1 MNPRRHARAHPGERG
16 AIRGCCVGLAL
27 MIVLTG
33 AAALLLL
40 RLTGTP
46 DLGAPPSGSDDGASQ
61 QAIAATLAP
70 LVADGLS
77 SSAQTAVLLSERD
90 LTVIAAENNPDPEMF
105 TQPQVRSRDGELL
118 LSAASNL
125 GPMPVVTTVKLS
137 LHLTGAGDVAL
148 GVVEL
153 DVGDQIIPGFLRS
166 ALDPRGNAPFDLSP
180 FLGAPGMAAFRP
192 WSSALPPSQAGSSW
206 AFTARGRRRT
216 PASARAGQPRN
227 LTRARARQAPGRPD

>member
-1 MNPRRHARAHPGERG
+1 
-16 AIRGCCVGLAL
+16 

-192 WSSALPPSQAGSSW
+192 LVECVAAVPGGVELGFHRQGSPENPGICSRGPAG
-206 AFTARGRRRT
+206 T
-216 PASARAGQPRN
+216 
-227 LTRARARQAPGRPD
+227 